1 MNDTIKKILI
11 ILAVLGVGMAIG
23 RFSLPAKVVEKET
36 IVYQDRIVEK
46 TVENKA
52 TKQNKHKTYVKFE
65 SIKPDGT
72 KTIETRIVDNSVSKT
87 NDNKTNDTT
96 TETTSKTE
104 KSKETTYSRQDTII
118 SILADIQLGTLATP
132 SYGLMVQKRI
142 IGPIYINGFGMSDK
156 TVGIGASIGF

>member
-1 MNDTIKKILI
+1 MEKNREELTFILSF
-11 ILAVLGVGMAIG
+11 LDAIRVQMG
-23 RFSLPAKVVEKET
+23 NSEVFEIEEHNGITKET
-36 IVYQDRIVEK
+36 DDWG
-46 TVENKA
+46 
-52 TKQNKHKTYVKFE
+52 HVK

-142 IGPIYINGFGMSDK
+142 IGPIYINGFGMTNK